1 VEGSLKSQ
9 GDTAEVS
16 TPRCAAHAAA
26 ATHRC
31 DGCGELLCE
40 KCIEVGHRLLFCVLC
55 GERALPLEERGPE
68 SAPELAKVH
77 RRREPYHL
85 RDALRYPL
93 RGFGGYVFWAT
104 LATLA
109 VLLLA
114 WALAP
119 GVLGLVALS
128 LLIFLLLLVPGLSF
142 AIVRATAEGENE
154 LPDWPEWSGERA
166 TELGALLVLVLMTMV
181 PGVALVSLAGCD
193 VGHVAAE
200 RRCVLLTGV
209 GLLAGLMVL
218 VPALGATAS
227 FGNSWL
233 AVRWDLHLRAFVRTW
248 RDSTRLA
255 LALTG
260 LYLLGAALGRVLSPL
275 PLLGGLLQLA
285 IHVYAWFLGMHLVGL
300 LVRRHEAELEPI
312 YFD

>member
-55 GERALPLEERGPE
+55 
-68 SAPELAKVH
+68 
-77 RRREPYHL
+77 
-85 RDALRYPL
+85 
-93 RGFGGYVFWAT
+93 
-104 LATLA
+104 
-109 VLLLA
+109 
-114 WALAP
+114 
-119 GVLGLVALS
+119 
-128 LLIFLLLLVPGLSF
+128 
-142 AIVRATAEGENE
+142 
-154 LPDWPEWSGERA
+154 GERA

-233 AVRWDLHLRAFVRTW
+233 AVRWDLHLRAFARTW

-255 LALTG
+255 LGLAG
-260 LYLLGAALGRVLSPL
+260 LYLLGTALGRLFSFVPAV
-275 PLLGGLLQLA
+275 GGFLQLA